1 MNELDIALE
10 RLHLCAFETDDARPN
25 CGPMVAL
32 ALELLGH
39 AALTSGFID
48 VYVPRFPAIED
59 GTPLPAEHEWR
70 TSSGGRVRA
79 TDGLATLEAMLAT
92 GEWQPVVSEA
102 VAGAFDAVPMNSIS
116 SEGLLRL
123 CFAVAG
129 IERLDN
135 PTRRRELAF
144 GLAYAMAKPPDEVQ
158 DDVEQSSRGGTGSGD
173 LAELDSLISD
183 FCLEGAERYLAT
195 RGARDRV
202 AAAMN
207 VVVPSAARFLLPHLS
222 PRTRAPLFTT
232 LISQC
237 GDVDLE
243 KGISPPFDAEEDS
256 EVERCA
262 ESVTEIRYRAACS
275 VHEHAI
281 LMAGACLREDEI
293 RPNPVYR
300 LAAADAALR
309 LSPPGYQEWR

>member
-48 VYVPRFPAIED
+48 VYVPRFPAIGD
-59 GTPLPAEHEWR
+59 GTPLPDEDEWR
-70 TSSGGRVRA
+70 TPRGRGARA
-79 TDGLATLEAMLAT
+79 TDGLARFEATLAT

-102 VAGAFDAVPMNSIS
+102 VAGALDAVPMNSIS
-116 SEGLLRL
+116 SEGLMRL

-135 PTRRRELAF
+135 STRRRELAF

-158 DDVEQSSRGGTGSGD
+158 DDAEPSSGGGAASGD
-173 LAELDSLISD
+173 LVELDSLISD
-183 FCLEGAERYLAT
+183 FCLEGVERYLAT
-195 RGARDRV
+195 HGARDRV

-207 VVVPSAARFLLPHLS
+207 VVAPSAARFLLPHL
-222 PRTRAPLFTT
+222 PPHTRAPLLTT

-237 GDVDLE
+237 GDVKRE
-243 KGISPPFDAEEDS
+243 KEISPPFDEEEDS
-256 EVERCA
+256 EVARCA
-262 ESVTEIRYRAACS
+262 KSVNEIRYRAACS

-300 LAAADAALR
+300 RAAADAALR